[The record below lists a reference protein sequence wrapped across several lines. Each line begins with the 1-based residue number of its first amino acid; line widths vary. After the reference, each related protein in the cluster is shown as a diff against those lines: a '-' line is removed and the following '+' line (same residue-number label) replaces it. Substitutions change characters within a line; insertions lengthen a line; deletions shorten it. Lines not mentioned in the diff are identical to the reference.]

1 MPYPACGSRPNVYRA
16 AMQPSPPFFLVL
28 RLKIANGW
36 PRQAYERRH
45 SSRRYTHISAE
56 PQPRG
61 LSMVGPRVSP
71 RSHTNYCS
79 LWPVDVGRR
88 THVIRIA
95 TAWPVDGR
103 PPRVATLIRIIAA
116 RGSVDVGRRTHVL
129 RIATAWPVDGRPPR
143 VATSYPNAHSK
154 RAGGAPGGTR
164 CADRRQGHR

>member
-1 MPYPACGSRPNVYRA
+1 MGGLGKPMKGDIAAGDTLTFRLSRNRVACQWSAPAC
-16 AMQPSPPFFLVL
+16 
-28 RLKIANGW
+28 
-36 PRQAYERRH
+36 RH
-45 SSRRYTHISAE
+45 A
-56 PQPRG
+56 
-61 LSMVGPRVSP
+61 
-71 RSHTNYCS
+71 HTNYCS